1 MEYTPLNMF
10 NKSTDELR
18 QLITE
23 HPDYPIV
30 VEVDSEIVADD
41 GYNSWIAPNVH
52 YYIGEILDCCQTIND
67 ERIFMDRDDFWEEVS
82 YRIFECDNDFE
93 TKYGD
98 ISTEEYDRLV
108 DEYVAQ
114 YDQYWKNVIVI
125 RATT

>member
-18 QLITE
+18 QLIAE

-30 VEVDSEIVADD
+30 VEVDSDIVADD
-41 GYNSWIAPNVH
+41 GYNTWIAPGVH

-67 ERIFMDRDDFWEEVS
+67 ERIFMNRDDFWEEVS

>member
-1 MEYTPLNMF
+1 MEHKPLNMF
-10 NKSTDELR
+10 AKSTD
-18 QLITE
+18 QLKKLIAE

-41 GYNSWIAPNVH
+41 SYNSWIAPDVH
-52 YYIGEILDCCQTIND
+52 YYIGEILDCMQDIND

>member
-1 MEYTPLNMF
+1 MNNIFT
-10 NKSTDELR
+10 KQTDELK
-18 QLITE
+18 QLITG

-41 GYNSWIAPNVH
+41 SYNSWIAPDVH
-52 YYIGEILDCCQTIND
+52 YYIGEILDCTQDIND

-93 TKYGD
+93 TKYGN